1 MTSHPSDAA
10 AIQAMWDVLRG
21 AAIPARLPA
30 EISGLATRHGCA
42 AALYSI
48 LERGGARDAV
58 DYTDWCLLRGF
69 AFFHRARARRF
80 RELLATFAADAP
92 PAPWY
97 VWKGAAL
104 LLLLDGYDER
114 FEAADVDIAVQP
126 GALDA
131 WAGFLK
137 RNGAAIGKRGTHG
150 FQARFDA
157 DATRPAII
165 VDLKEEERIPPL
177 QLAAGVPVPVEQ
189 QHLALM
195 HEHARKHAD
204 LPAPKLR
211 MVYDAW
217 LAGAE
222 WHDEMYRLLFPAAAA
237 TAHTAA
243 PSRVPPAE
251 ASAQTHEIAGDAC
264 VVLVDA
270 DRSFAFD
277 RDAVQR
283 SLPRLLAH
291 PDRPSATARLELRLD
306 AEADPYGIEERSDRT
321 VLWVQQYPS
330 ARENKRLI
338 AALVQRAYQSIGL
351 LTLHCTVVARG
362 AKAVALLGSFG
373 SGKTLTSLNMV
384 NAGAGVTLLAGDA
397 ALVAAD
403 GRVAGGT
410 REAWLDRALRDRTFP
425 HLTGRDDDGTSGRA
439 PRVDVAESIH
449 WTPLDSAPPTLVAL
463 VFVSVSP
470 SPAADSFVTPLTPDT
485 AAQNL
490 FRASSYRF
498 DTILPSCSLS
508 LTDLEPRPQRHWR
521 VAQCHT
527 LAHSIPTLRLT
538 GPLAQATT
546 TALTLLD

>member
-21 AAIPARLPA
+21 AAIPERLPA
-30 EISGLATRHGCA
+30 GISGLATRHGCA

-114 FEAADVDIAVQP
+114 FEAADIDVAVQP

-131 WAGFLK
+131 WAGFLA
-137 RNGAAIGKRGTHG
+137 RNGAAIGKRGVHG

-165 VDLKEEERIPPL
+165 VDLKEEERMPPL
-177 QLAAGVPVPVEQ
+177 QLAAGVPVPVER

-222 WHDEMYRLLFPAAAA
+222 WHEEMYRLLFPAAAA

-251 ASAQTHEIAGDAC
+251 ASAETHQIAGDGC

-291 PDRPSATARLELRLD
+291 PDRPSAAARLELRLD
-306 AEADPYGIEERSDRT
+306 AEANPYGIEERSERT
-321 VLWVQQYPS
+321 VLWVRKHPS

-351 LTLHCTVVARG
+351 LTLHCTVVTRG
-362 AKAVALLGSFG
+362 DKAVALLGSFG

-384 NAGAGVTLLAGDA
+384 SAGAGATLLAGDA
-397 ALVAAD
+397 ALVAE

-410 REAWLDRALRDRTFP
+410 REAWLDRTLRDQTFP

-439 PRVDVAESIH
+439 PRVDVAESIP
-449 WTPLDSAPPTLVAL
+449 WTLDSVAPLLAGL
-463 VFVSVSP
+463 VFVNVSP
-470 SPAADSFVTPLTPDT
+470 SPAAECFVTPLTPDT

-498 DTILPSCSLS
+498 DTILASCNLS
-508 LTDLEPRPQRHWR
+508 LIDLEPRAQRTWR
-521 VAQCHT
+521 VAQCQA

-538 GPLAQATT
+538 APLDQATT